1 MDPKPRENRAHDII
15 QLVSPVILGVS
26 FVHTPFIR
34 KPTFGVE
41 NILHFVYFFVLCLL
55 FFRLSPGVLFLYYFH
70 FKVL

>member
-1 MDPKPRENRAHDII
+1 MDPKPRKTELMISYSWYH
-15 QLVSPVILGVS
+15 QSSWESHL
-26 FVHTPFIR
+26 FI
-34 KPTFGVE
+34 PLLFGVE